1 MSHLS
6 DPEFVDLMDGVLS
19 QERARHLEACP
30 ACTERHQLLRDAVT
44 HASEVDV
51 PEPSPLFWEHFS
63 ARVREGVRHAEPD
76 PAFSLTEMLSRTSVR
91 WAIVGTF
98 ALALVAT
105 ALWRT
110 PSGPGSSSP
119 SESVVRNGASVPAPA
134 ADGIDAIDKIDVM
147 DVISMGIDQDAAWAL
162 VRTVADDVS
171 WDAQTAAGMG
181 TRPGSAER
189 AARDLTADERSEL
202 LELLAEETRR
212 SGA

>member
-6 DPEFVDLMDGVLS
+6 DLELVDLLDGHLPAA
-19 QERARHLEACP
+19 RARHMDDCP
-30 ACTERHQLLRDAVT
+30 ACAVRLQLLREAVADA
-44 HASEVDV
+44 AEVRV

-63 ARVREGVRHAEPD
+63 ARVRERVRDAEPER
-76 PAFSLTEMLSRTSVR
+76 AFSATELLSRASVR
-91 WAIVGTF
+91 WAVVGAF
-98 ALALVAT
+98 AVAVVVA

-110 PSGPGSSSP
+110 PSGPESPSSP
-119 SESVVRNGASVPAPA
+119 DRTPTRAASTSNAAVESFGEMDALA
-134 ADGIDAIDKIDVM
+134 GIE
-147 DVISMGIDQDAAWAL
+147 QDAAWAL

-171 WDAQTAAGMG
+171 WDDQTEAGMG

-189 AARDLTADERSEL
+189 ATLVLTADERSEL